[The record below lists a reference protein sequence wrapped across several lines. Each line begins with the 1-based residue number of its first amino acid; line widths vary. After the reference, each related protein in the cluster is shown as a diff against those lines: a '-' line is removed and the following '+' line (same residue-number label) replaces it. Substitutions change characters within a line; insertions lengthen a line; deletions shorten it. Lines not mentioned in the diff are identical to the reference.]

1 MLCGSI
7 AKRWP
12 FPAGRPG
19 RLAGA
24 NTGCLHVADH
34 DAASSAA
41 PISPVAVGQFGR
53 FQGYLSR
60 ARSGSD
66 ETSSRQPP
74 SPRAS
79 ASDAADPGAPIDLKR
94 FMGTWYVIG
103 RVPNFIERGHVASVN
118 EYELRDEHKVGIT
131 YRYRDGFGEPLQEVR
146 ARASVDPDSGNH
158 GWRTWFYRVV
168 PTHSRV
174 LEVAPDYSWAL
185 IGYPGREMAWIFARK
200 PDMDKALY
208 KELAERLRDEYGVN
222 TDKLKRVP
230 QHPEQ
235 VGKLGYEVPNAR

>member
-1 MLCGSI
+1 MTSI
-7 AKRWP
+7 RP
-12 FPAGRPG
+12 FCAVLLALSLGGPA
-19 RLAGA
+19 L
-24 NTGCLHVADH
+24 
-34 DAASSAA
+34 AAS
-41 PISPVAVGQFGR
+41 
-53 FQGYLSR
+53 
-60 ARSGSD
+60 D
-66 ETSSRQPP
+66 PP
-74 SPRAS
+74 APRAA
-79 ASDAADPGAPIDLKR
+79 ASEGREWGGPIDLQR

-103 RVPNFIERGHVASVN
+103 RVPNFIERGHVTSVN
-118 EYELRDEHKVGIT
+118 QYTLRDDNKVSIT

-158 GWRTWFYRVV
+158 SWRTWFYRVV

-185 IGYPGREMAWIFARK
+185 IGYPGREMAWIFARQ

-230 QHPEQ
+230 QRPEQ
-235 VGKLGYEVPNAR
+235 VGKLGYEVPNVR

>member
-1 MLCGSI
+1 MTSIRPLCAVLLALSLGG
-7 AKRWP
+7 
-12 FPAGRPG
+12 PAV
-19 RLAGA
+19 AA
-24 NTGCLHVADH
+24 N
-34 DAASSAA
+34 SSPPSRNSAA
-41 PISPVAVGQFGR
+41 
-53 FQGYLSR
+53 
-60 ARSGSD
+60 
-66 ETSSRQPP
+66 E
-74 SPRAS
+74 AS
-79 ASDAADPGAPIDLKR
+79 ADGAIDLQR

-118 EYELRDEHKVGIT
+118 QYELREDHKVAIT
-131 YRYRDGFGEPLQEVR
+131 YRYRDGFGEPLQEIR

-185 IGYPGREMAWIFARK
+185 IGYPGREMAWIFART

-208 KELAERLRDEYGVN
+208 KDLAERLRDEYGVN

-230 QHPEQ
+230 QHADQ
-235 VGKLGYEVPNAR
+235 VGKLGYEVPNVR

>member
-1 MLCGSI
+1 
-7 AKRWP
+7 
-12 FPAGRPG
+12 
-19 RLAGA
+19 
-24 NTGCLHVADH
+24 
-34 DAASSAA
+34 
-41 PISPVAVGQFGR
+41 
-53 FQGYLSR
+53 
-60 ARSGSD
+60 
-66 ETSSRQPP
+66 
-74 SPRAS
+74 
-79 ASDAADPGAPIDLKR
+79 
-94 FMGTWYVIG
+94 MGTWYVIG

-174 LEVAPDYSWAL
+174 LEVAGLFLGTDRLSGPRN
-185 IGYPGREMAWIFARK
+185 GWIFARK

>member
-1 MLCGSI
+1 MTSIRPLCAVLLALSMGG
-7 AKRWP
+7 
-12 FPAGRPG
+12 PA
-19 RLAGA
+19 LAAHSPPSSG
-24 NTGCLHVADH
+24 N
-34 DAASSAA
+34 SAA
-41 PISPVAVGQFGR
+41 
-53 FQGYLSR
+53 
-60 ARSGSD
+60 
-66 ETSSRQPP
+66 E
-74 SPRAS
+74 AS
-79 ASDAADPGAPIDLKR
+79 ADGVIDLQR

-118 EYELRDEHKVGIT
+118 QYELREDHKVAIT
-131 YRYRDGFGEPLQEVR
+131 YRYRDGFGEPLQEIR

-185 IGYPGREMAWIFARK
+185 IGYPGREMAWIFART

-208 KELAERLRDEYGVN
+208 KDLAERLRDEYGVN

-230 QHPEQ
+230 QHAEQ
-235 VGKLGYEVPNAR
+235 VGKLGYEVPNVR